1 MAFTVFQYLIS
12 FSSFLDWLNYN
23 VKLCSSSIFIQL
35 TPLLGLFSGGLH
47 QVPKQPKLSLSIYI
61 LQFFPD
67 YFFWLFIL
75 THPVNF
81 PCEMKPENRL
91 KIMQSVDELFV
102 RSDVRYRARTHDFS
116 GGWASLRL
124 LSHRRPTATGAPKP
138 PADHCRFL
146 NSDIF
151 ERKFDC
157 FFRLIFVCVDMH
169 LVLKFSIYINEMVMP
184 VKYKGMLI
192 IIFGIYTP
200 SNPEDAGSIPSL
212 NALEL
217 HFSQLVPVWVLE
229 CIS

>member
-12 FSSFLDWLNYN
+12 FSSFLDLLNYN

-35 TPLLGLFSGGLH
+35 TPLLELFSGRLH
-47 QVPKQPKLSLSIYI
+47 QVPKQPKLSLSICI
-61 LQFFPD
+61 LQFFPH

-81 PCEMKPENRL
+81 PCGKKPENRL

-102 RSDVRYRARTHDFS
+102 RSDVRYRARTHYFS
-116 GGWASLRL
+116 GGRASLRL

-151 ERKFDC
+151 ERKLDC
-157 FFRLIFVCVDMH
+157 FFVWFLCVDMH

-192 IIFGIYTP
+192 VIFGIYTF

-212 NALEL
+212 KALEL
-217 HFSQLVPVWVLE
+217 HFWQLVPVWVLE